1 MNLKTQVLEFIAAG
15 EIDGLDGLVV
25 AEPGAIRFLVGC
37 SYRVDA
43 REREIACRAIG
54 RAGHH
59 HPLKVQQ
66 VVRRLVWAMNDESG
80 TNALTAPEVV
90 KAVADETP
98 ELLLPLVPDLTRL
111 AGDEGLYT
119 PLAESLEILAAKFP
133 GSVGRGIQDSL
144 NRMIDKVGKRRK
156 AHGIGNE

>member
-1 MNLKTQVLEFIAAG
+1 MNLKTQVLELVAAG
-15 EIDGLDGLVV
+15 ETDALDELVA
-25 AEPGAIRFLVGC
+25 AEPSAIRFLVGC

-43 REREIACRAIG
+43 LEREVACRAIG
-54 RAGHH
+54 RAGRH
-59 HPLKVQQ
+59 HPLVVQQ

-111 AGDEGLYT
+111 AADDGLHAR
-119 PLAESLEILAAKFP
+119 LAEILKILAAKYP
-133 GSVGRGIQDSL
+133 GSVGRGIEDSL
-144 NRMIDKVGKRRK
+144 NRMIDRVATRRK
-156 AHGIGNE
+156 AHEIGN